1 MNGPGFWGEFRRG
14 LKPLHTFIFLD
25 TSSPVIE
32 DGLCVFDAS
41 TMTYHVATIV
51 TMSPCSFDVYDV

>member
-14 LKPLHTFIFLD
+14 LKPLHTFFFFD

-32 DGLCVFDAS
+32 DERYIFDIEAIVDAS
-41 TMTYHVATIV
+41 
-51 TMSPCSFDVYDV
+51 